1 MTELVIKI
9 YRYFRNHR
17 TAFWCTMIFM
27 FLFFGFFASRIHL
40 EEDLNKLMPSS
51 RNPDGSTK
59 LAFADLRIKDKTYL
73 LFEGKKGMPADS
85 IAEAADEFIDSL
97 TAAAKKENPKAP
109 IIKDVFYKM
118 PEDIMGDA
126 IDYMEQHFPA
136 YIDTTVYASMDS
148 LLTPEHFK
156 KQMEQNAEDMDGD
169 FGSAFPELIGMDPM
183 GMRNL
188 ILKQM
193 KPLFAGSTGSFKTI
207 DGHFFVPDSTVC
219 IAYITPR
226 FSATDTGEGSELFKL
241 LNTEIDKFA
250 KVNPNISICYH
261 GTPASGYY
269 NSTTIKRDLTTT
281 LLGAFIIVLAFI
293 FICFRNWDTLPLLIL
308 PVAFGTL
315 FGLAMMYFI
324 EGQFS
329 LLALGIGA
337 VVLGVA
343 MSYVLHVLTHYK
355 YVTDPEKVLR
365 DETKPV
371 FLGCLTTIGSFMGL
385 IFVNTD
391 LLKDFGL
398 FAAFAIV
405 GTTFF
410 SLIFLPQL
418 LDTKKNRVNKKMF
431 HIIDRI
437 NSYPFDRKKPLI
449 AVICVLTLICIGAWL
464 WKGTN
469 FDTDLN
475 NLGYRSTEVVHSE
488 NLLAEKT
495 ASTIKSRYF
504 ASTGNTMEEALANF
518 GTLRHKLDSLQKLGL
533 VKGYTPTDL
542 ILVSEKK
549 QQKRINAWKR
559 YWTPARVA
567 KVRSLVV
574 ATAPS
579 AGFTS
584 DAFDDFF
591 NAVDA
596 DYKPDKLYDADIV
609 PYGYL
614 STLMEKT
621 YAGKYLCYT
630 SVRYDKATEK
640 EKDGDYNRIC
650 SAIADQPNMMVLDT
664 SYYTRDTLA
673 KLNSDFNILQWVS
686 MAFVFVVL
694 LVSFRWN
701 IKYTLLGFMPIILSW
716 LIVLGAMNIFGM
728 KFNLLNIIISTFI
741 FGIGVDYSIFVMNGL
756 IGGEKDNK
764 LLYMHKSAIFFSAF
778 ILVVTVSSMLLAK
791 HPAIK
796 SVGFSTLVG
805 LLSAV
810 ILSYVLQ
817 PAIFR
822 KISDKQKK

>member
-1 MTELVIKI
+1 
-9 YRYFRNHR
+9 
-17 TAFWCTMIFM
+17 MIFM

-51 RNPDGSTK
+51 KNPDGTTK

-73 LFEGKKGMPADS
+73 LFEGKKGMSPDS
-85 IAEAADEFIDSL
+85 IAAVADEFIDSL
-97 TAAAKKENPKAP
+97 TAAAKRQNPKAP
-109 IIKDVFYKM
+109 VIRDIFYRM
-118 PEDIMGDA
+118 PEEIMDDA

-136 YIDTTVYASMDS
+136 YIDTTVYAHIDS
-148 LLTPEHFK
+148 LLTIDQFK
-156 KQMEQNAEDMDGD
+156 KQMAQNASDMESD
-169 FGSAFPELIGMDPM
+169 FGSAYPELIEMDPM

-188 ILKQM
+188 IADQM
-193 KPLFAGSTGSFKTI
+193 KPLLKSSTGSYKTI
-207 DGHFFVPDSTVC
+207 AGHFFTPDSTVC
-219 IAYITPR
+219 IAFITPR
-226 FSATDTGEGSELFKL
+226 FSATDTGQGNELFNM
-241 LNTEIDKFA
+241 LNSKIETFA
-250 KVNPNISICYH
+250 KTNPNVSVCYH
-261 GTPASGYY
+261 GSPASGYY
-269 NSTTIKRDLTTT
+269 NSTTIKHDLTTT
-281 LLGAFIIVLAFI
+281 LLGAFIIVLLFI

-308 PVAFGTL
+308 PVAFGAI

-355 YVTDPEKVLR
+355 YVTDPEQVLC

-418 LDTKKNRVNKKMF
+418 LDTKKNRVNKRMF
-431 HIIDRI
+431 AIIDRI

-449 AVICVLTLICIGAWL
+449 AVICTLTIICIGAWA
-464 WKGTN
+464 WKGTS
-469 FDTDLN
+469 FDTDMG
-475 NLGYRSTEVVHSE
+475 NLGYRSPEVVHSE

-495 ASTIKSRYF
+495 ASNIKSRYF
-504 ASTGNTMEEALANF
+504 ASTGSTMEEALANF
-518 GTLRHKLDSLQKLGL
+518 EPLRHKLDSLKRLGL

-542 ILVSEKK
+542 ILVSQKT
-549 QQKRINAWKR
+549 QQKRIAAWKR
-559 YWTPARVA
+559 YWTPERVG
-567 KVRSLVV
+567 KVRSLIA
-574 ATAPS
+574 ATAPQ

-584 DAFDDFF
+584 DAFNAFF
-591 NAVDA
+591 EAVDA
-596 DYKPDKLYDADIV
+596 NYEPNKLYNANIV

-621 YAGKYLCYT
+621 YGGKYLCYT
-630 SVRYDKATEK
+630 SVQYDKATEK
-640 EKDGDYNRIC
+640 EPQGAYQRIC
-650 SAIADQPNMMVLDT
+650 HTIADQPNMMVLDT
-664 SYYTRDTLA
+664 WYYTQDTLA

-686 MAFVFVVL
+686 MAFVFIVL
-694 LVSFRWN
+694 LVSFRWSL
-701 IKYTLLGFMPIILSW
+701 KYTLLGFMPIILSW
-716 LIVLGAMNIFGM
+716 LIVLGAMDIFGM

-756 IGGEKDNK
+756 IGGGSNDR

-778 ILVVTVSSMLLAK
+778 ILVVTVSSMLLAQ
-791 HPAIK
+791 HPAIR

-822 KISDKQKK
+822 KLKK

>member
-1 MTELVIKI
+1 MTEIVIKI
-9 YRYFRNHR
+9 YRYFHNHR
-17 TAFWCTMIFM
+17 PVFWGTMIFL
-27 FLFFGFFASRIHL
+27 FVFFGYFASRIHL

-51 RNPDGSTK
+51 RNADGSTK

-73 LFEGKKGMPADS
+73 LFEGKKGMSPDS
-85 IAEAADEFIDSL
+85 IAAAADAFIDSL
-97 TAAAKKENPKAP
+97 TALDNRQPKEQRV
-109 IIKDVFYKM
+109 ISDIFYQM
-118 PEDIMGDA
+118 PEDAMDGA
-126 IDYMEQHFPA
+126 ISYMEEHFPA
-136 YIDTTVYASMDS
+136 YIDTTVYAQMDS

-156 KQMEQNAEDMDGD
+156 QQMVKNSEDMDGD
-169 FGSAFPELIGMDPM
+169 FGSAYPELIQMDPM

-188 ILKQM
+188 LMKQM
-193 KPLFAGSTGSFKTI
+193 KPLFAGSQGGYKTI
-207 DGHFFVPDSTVC
+207 AGHFFVPDGSVC
-219 IAYITPR
+219 IAFITPR
-226 FSATDTGEGSELFKL
+226 FSATDTGQGNRLFEM
-241 LNTEIDKFA
+241 LNGQIKSFA
-250 KVNPNISICYH
+250 KTHPNVSVCYH

-308 PVAFGTL
+308 PVVFGTL

-355 YVTDPEKVLR
+355 YITDPEQVLR

-418 LDTKKNRVNKKMF
+418 LDTKKNRINKKAF
-431 HIIDRI
+431 ALIDRI
-437 NSYPFDRKKPLI
+437 NNYPFDRKKPLI
-449 AVICVLTLICIGAWL
+449 AVICAITVVCIGFWAV
-464 WKGTN
+464 KGTN

-475 NLGYRSTEVVHSE
+475 NLGYRSPEVVHSE
-488 NLLAEKT
+488 NLLASKT
-495 ASTIKSRYF
+495 ASGIGSKYF
-504 ASTGNTMEEALANF
+504 ASTGTTMEEALGHF
-518 GTLRHKLDSLQKLGL
+518 SQLETKLDSLQRLGL
-533 VKGYTPTDL
+533 VKGYTPTNL
-542 ILVSEKK
+542 ILVPEAT
-549 QQKRINAWKR
+549 QKVRIAAWKR
-559 YWTPARVA
+559 YWTPARLA
-567 KVRSLVV
+567 KMRSLIA

-579 AGFTS
+579 AGFTA
-584 DAFDDFF
+584 DAFDPFF
-591 NAVDA
+591 EAVEA
-596 DYKPDKLYDADIV
+596 NYKPDKLYAAGII
-609 PYGYL
+609 PPGYL

-621 YAGKYLCYT
+621 YDGKYLCFT
-630 SVRYDKATEK
+630 SVKYDKATERVK
-640 EKDGDYNRIC
+640 GGAYDRITRAIGDE
-650 SAIADQPNMMVLDT
+650 PNMMVLDT
-664 SYYTRDTLA
+664 SYYTQDTLA

-686 MAFVFVVL
+686 MAFVFIVL

-716 LIVLGAMNIFGM
+716 LIVLGAMDIFGL

-756 IGGEKDNK
+756 IDDKANGR
-764 LLYMHKSAIFFSAF
+764 LLQLHKSAIFFSAF
-778 ILVVTVSSMLLAK
+778 ILVVTVSSMLIAR
-791 HPAIK
+791 HPAIQ

-822 KISDKQKK
+822 KLKK

>member
-1 MTELVIKI
+1 
-9 YRYFRNHR
+9 
-17 TAFWCTMIFM
+17 MIFT
-27 FLFFGFFASRIHL
+27 FLFFGFFASRIHF

-51 RNPDGSTK
+51 KNADGTTK

-73 LFEGKKGMPADS
+73 LFAGRKGMSPDS
-85 IAEAADEFIDSL
+85 IAVVADEFVDSL
-97 TAAAKKENPKAP
+97 TAAAKRQNPKAP
-109 IIKDVFYKM
+109 VVRDVFYQM
-118 PEDIMGDA
+118 PEDAMGDA
-126 IDYMEQHFPA
+126 IDYMERHFPA
-136 YIDTTVYASMDS
+136 YIDTTVYAHIDT
-148 LLTPEHFK
+148 LLTPAHFRR
-156 KQMEQNAEDMDGD
+156 QMMQNAADMEGD
-169 FGSAFPELIGMDPM
+169 FGSAYPELIEMDPM
-183 GMRNL
+183 GMRAL
-188 ILKQM
+188 LAMQM
-193 KPLFAGSTGSFKTI
+193 KPLFAGSTGGYKTI
-207 DGHFFVPDSTVC
+207 AGHFFVPDSTVC
-219 IAYITPR
+219 LAFITPR
-226 FSATDTGEGSELFKL
+226 FSATDTGQGNELFNL
-241 LNTEIDKFA
+241 LNAEIEKFSTLH
-250 KVNPNISICYH
+250 PNIIVSYH

-269 NSTTIKRDLTTT
+269 NSTTIKHDLTTT
-281 LLGAFIIVLAFI
+281 LLGAFVIVLLFI
-293 FICFRNWDTLPLLIL
+293 FICFRNWDTLPFLIL
-308 PVAFGTL
+308 PVAFGTV
-315 FGLAMMYFI
+315 FGQAMMYFI

-355 YVTDPEKVLR
+355 YVNDPEQVLR

-418 LDTKKNRVNKKMF
+418 LDTKKNRINKRMF
-431 HIIDRI
+431 GIIDRI

-449 AVICVLTLICIGAWL
+449 VVICCLTVVCIADWA

-475 NLGYRSTEVVHSE
+475 NLGYRAPEVVHSE
-488 NLLAEKT
+488 QLLAEKT
-495 ASTIKSRYF
+495 ASGVGSKYF
-504 ASTGNTMEEALANF
+504 ASTGRTMEEALANF
-518 GTLRHKLDSLQKLGL
+518 AALRHKLDSLQQLGL
-533 VKGYTPTDL
+533 VKSYAPTDL
-542 ILVSEKK
+542 ILVSEKR
-549 QQKRINAWKR
+549 QQERIDAWKR
-559 YWTPARVA
+559 YWTPQRVE
-567 KVRSLVV
+567 KVRQLVA
-574 ATAPS
+574 ATATP
-579 AGFTS
+579 AGFTN
-584 DAFDDFF
+584 DAFDPFF
-591 NAVDA
+591 EAVDA
-596 DYKPDKLYDADIV
+596 DYAPDKLYNAGII

-614 STLMEKT
+614 STIMEKT
-621 YAGKYLCYT
+621 YGGKYLCYT
-630 SVRYDKATEK
+630 TVRYDKAS
-640 EKDGDYNRIC
+640 EKDPHGAYQRIC
-650 SAIADQPNMMVLDT
+650 RAIADEPNMMVLDT
-664 SYYTRDTLA
+664 SYYTQDTLA

-716 LIVLGAMNIFGM
+716 LIVLGAMDLFGM
-728 KFNLLNIIISTFI
+728 SFNLLNIIISTFI

-756 IGGEKDNK
+756 IAGGDNR

-778 ILVVTVSSMLLAK
+778 ILVVTVSSMLLAR
-791 HPAIK
+791 HPAIR

-822 KISDKQKK
+822 IINRKK

>member
-1 MTELVIKI
+1 
-9 YRYFRNHR
+9 
-17 TAFWCTMIFM
+17 MIFT
-27 FLFFGFFASRIHL
+27 FLFFGYFASRIHF
-40 EEDLNKLMPSS
+40 EEDLNKMMPSS
-51 RNPDGSTK
+51 KNADGTTK

-73 LFEGKKGMPADS
+73 LFHGRKGMPADS
-85 IAEAADEFIDSL
+85 IAAVADAFVDSL
-97 TAAAKKENPKAP
+97 TAAAKRQNPKAP
-109 IIKDVFYKM
+109 VVRDVFYQM
-118 PEDIMGDA
+118 PEDAMGDA
-126 IDYMEQHFPA
+126 IDYMMDHFPA
-136 YIDTTVYASMDS
+136 YIDTAVYAHMDT
-148 LLTPEHFK
+148 LLIPEHFRR
-156 KQMEQNAEDMDGD
+156 QMAQNAADMEGE
-169 FGSAFPELIGMDPM
+169 FGSAYPELIQMDPM
-183 GMRNL
+183 GMRTL
-188 ILKQM
+188 LADQM
-193 KPLFAGSTGSFKTI
+193 KPLFAGSTGGYKTI

-219 IAYITPR
+219 VAFITPR
-226 FSATDTGEGSELFKL
+226 FSATDTGQGNELFKL
-241 LNTEIDKFA
+241 LNAEIEKFA
-250 KVNPNISICYH
+250 VMHPGVSVSYH

-269 NSTTIKRDLTTT
+269 NSTTIKHDLTTT
-281 LLGAFIIVLAFI
+281 LLGAFVIVLLFI
-293 FICFRNWDTLPLLIL
+293 FICFRNWDTLPFLIL
-308 PVAFGTL
+308 PVAFGTI

-355 YVTDPEKVLR
+355 YVCDPEQVLR

-418 LDTKKNRVNKKMF
+418 LDTKKNRINKRMF
-431 HIIDRI
+431 AIIDRI

-449 AVICVLTLICIGAWL
+449 ILISCITVVCIAVWA

-475 NLGYRSTEVVHSE
+475 NLGYRAPEVVHSE
-488 NLLAEKT
+488 QLLASKT
-495 ASTIKSRYF
+495 ASGVGSKYF
-504 ASTGNTMEEALANF
+504 ASTGRTMEKALDNF
-518 GTLRHKLDSLQKLGL
+518 ALLRQKLDSLQRLGL
-533 VKGYTPTDL
+533 VKSYAPTDM

-549 QQKRINAWKR
+549 QQERIDAWKR
-559 YWTPARVA
+559 YWTPDRVARVHQLIA
-567 KVRSLVV
+567 

-584 DAFDDFF
+584 DAFDPFF
-591 NAVDA
+591 EAVDA
-596 DYKPDKLYDADIV
+596 DYEPDKLCNAGII

-614 STLMEKT
+614 STIMEKT
-621 YAGKYLCYT
+621 YGGKYLCYT
-630 SVRYDKATEK
+630 TVRYDKSTER
-640 EKDGDYNRIC
+640 DPNGAYQRIC
-650 SAIADQPNMMVLDT
+650 RAIADESNMMVLDT
-664 SYYTRDTLA
+664 SYYTQDTLA

-686 MAFVFVVL
+686 MAFVFLVL
-694 LVSFRWN
+694 LVSFKWN
-701 IKYTLLGFMPIILSW
+701 IKFTLLGFMPIILSW
-716 LIVLGAMNIFGM
+716 LIVLGAMDIFGM
-728 KFNLLNIIISTFI
+728 SFNLLNIIISTFI

-756 IGGEKDNK
+756 IAGGGDNL

-778 ILVVTVSSMLLAK
+778 ILVVTVSSMLLAQ
-791 HPAIK
+791 HPAIR

-805 LLSAV
+805 LLSAL

-817 PAIFR
+817 PAIYRIINR
-822 KISDKQKK
+822 KK

>member
-1 MTELVIKI
+1 
-9 YRYFRNHR
+9 
-17 TAFWCTMIFM
+17 MIFM

-51 RNPDGSTK
+51 KNPDGTTK

-73 LFEGKKGMPADS
+73 LFEGKKGMSPDS
-85 IAEAADEFIDSL
+85 IAAAADEFIDSL
-97 TAAAKKENPKAP
+97 TAAAKRQNPKAP
-109 IIKDVFYKM
+109 VIRDIFYRM

-136 YIDTTVYASMDS
+136 YIDTTVYAHVDS
-148 LLTPEHFK
+148 LLTIDHFK
-156 KQMEQNAEDMDGD
+156 KQMAQNASDMEGD
-169 FGSAFPELIGMDPM
+169 FGSAYPELIEMDPM

-188 ILKQM
+188 IADQM
-193 KPLFAGSTGSFKTI
+193 KPLLKGSTGSYKTI
-207 DGHFFVPDSTVC
+207 AGHFFTPDSTVC
-219 IAYITPR
+219 IAFITPR
-226 FSATDTGEGSELFKL
+226 FSATDTGQGNELFNL
-241 LNTEIDKFA
+241 LNSEIETFA
-250 KVNPNISICYH
+250 KTDPNISVCYH
-261 GTPASGYY
+261 GSPASGYY
-269 NSTTIKRDLTTT
+269 NSTTIKHDLTTT
-281 LLGAFIIVLAFI
+281 LLGAFIIVLVFI

-308 PVAFGTL
+308 PVAFGAI

-355 YVTDPEKVLR
+355 YVTDPEQVLR

-418 LDTKKNRVNKKMF
+418 LDTKKNRVNKRMF
-431 HIIDRI
+431 VVIDRI

-449 AVICVLTLICIGAWL
+449 AVICVLTIICIGAWA
-464 WKGTN
+464 WKGTS
-469 FDTDLN
+469 FDTDMG
-475 NLGYRSTEVVHSE
+475 NLGYRSQEVVHSE

-495 ASTIKSRYF
+495 ASDIKSRYF
-504 ASTGNTMEEALANF
+504 ASTGSTMEEALANF
-518 GTLRHKLDSLQKLGL
+518 EPLRHKLDSLKRLGL

-542 ILVSEKK
+542 ILVSQNT
-549 QQKRINAWKR
+549 QQKRIAAWKR
-559 YWTPARVA
+559 YWTPERVA
-567 KVRSLVV
+567 KVRSLIA
-574 ATAPS
+574 ATAPQ

-584 DAFDDFF
+584 DAFDAFF
-591 NAVDA
+591 EAVAA
-596 DYKPDKLYDADIV
+596 DYEPDKLYNAGIV

-621 YAGKYLCYT
+621 YGGKYLCYT
-630 SVRYDKATEK
+630 SVQYDKATEK
-640 EKDGDYNRIC
+640 EPQGAYQRIC
-650 SAIADQPNMMVLDT
+650 RTIADQPNMMVLDT
-664 SYYTRDTLA
+664 WYYTQDTLA

-686 MAFVFVVL
+686 MAFVFIVL

-701 IKYTLLGFMPIILSW
+701 LKYTLLGFMPIILSW
-716 LIVLGAMNIFGM
+716 LIVLGAMDIFGM

-756 IGGEKDNK
+756 IGGGTNDR

-778 ILVVTVSSMLLAK
+778 ILVVTVSSMLLAQ
-791 HPAIK
+791 HPAIR

-822 KISDKQKK
+822 KLKK

>member
-1 MTELVIKI
+1 MTQLVINI
-9 YRYFRNHR
+9 YRYFKNHR
-17 TAFWCTMIFM
+17 AVFWCTMIFM

-51 RNPDGSTK
+51 KNPDGTTK

-73 LFEGKKGMPADS
+73 LFEGKKGMSPDS
-85 IAEAADEFIDSL
+85 IAATADEFIDSL
-97 TAAAKKENPKAP
+97 TTAAKRQNPRASV
-109 IIKDVFYKM
+109 IKDIFYRM
-118 PEDIMGDA
+118 PEEIMGDA

-136 YIDTTVYASMDS
+136 YIDTTVYAHMDS
-148 LLTPEHFK
+148 LLNIDHFK
-156 KQMEQNAEDMDGD
+156 KQMAQNASDMEGD
-169 FGSAFPELIGMDPM
+169 FGSAYPELIEMDPM

-188 ILKQM
+188 IAGQM
-193 KPLFAGSTGSFKTI
+193 KPLFKGSTGSYKTI
-207 DGHFFVPDSTVC
+207 AGHFFTPDSTVC
-219 IAYITPR
+219 IAFITPR
-226 FSATDTGEGSELFKL
+226 FSATDTGQGNELFNL
-241 LNTEIDKFA
+241 LNSEIETFA
-250 KVNPNISICYH
+250 KTNPNICVYYH
-261 GTPASGYY
+261 GSPASGYY
-269 NSTTIKRDLTTT
+269 NSTTIKHDLTTT
-281 LLGAFIIVLAFI
+281 LLGAFIIVLLFI

-308 PVAFGTL
+308 PVAFGAI

-355 YVTDPEKVLR
+355 YVTAPEQVLR

-418 LDTKKNRVNKKMF
+418 LDTKKNRVNKRMF
-431 HIIDRI
+431 AIIDRI

-449 AVICVLTLICIGAWL
+449 AVICALTIICIGTWV
-464 WKGTN
+464 WKGTS
-469 FDTDLN
+469 FDTDMG
-475 NLGYRSTEVVHSE
+475 NLGYRSPEVVHSE

-495 ASTIKSRYF
+495 ASDIKSRYF

-518 GTLRHKLDSLQKLGL
+518 EPLRHKLDSLKRLGL

-542 ILVSEKK
+542 ILVSQKT
-549 QQKRINAWKR
+549 QQKRIAAWKR
-559 YWTPARVA
+559 YWTPERVA
-567 KVRSLVV
+567 KVRSLIA
-574 ATAPS
+574 ATAPQ
-579 AGFTS
+579 AGFTN
-584 DAFDDFF
+584 DAFDAFF
-591 NAVDA
+591 EAVDA
-596 DYKPDKLYDADIV
+596 DYEPDKLYNADIV

-621 YAGKYLCYT
+621 YGGKYLCYT
-630 SVRYDKATEK
+630 SVQYDKATEK
-640 EKDGDYNRIC
+640 EPQGAYQRIC
-650 SAIADQPNMMVLDT
+650 RTIADQPNMMVLDT
-664 SYYTRDTLA
+664 WYYTQDTLA
-673 KLNSDFNILQWVS
+673 KLNSDFNILQWIS
-686 MAFVFVVL
+686 MAFVFIVL
-694 LVSFRWN
+694 LVSFRWSL
-701 IKYTLLGFMPIILSW
+701 KYTLLGFMPIILSW
-716 LIVLGAMNIFGM
+716 LIVLGAMDIFGM

-756 IGGEKDNK
+756 FGGTTNDR

-778 ILVVTVSSMLLAK
+778 ILVVTVSSMLLAQ
-791 HPAIK
+791 HPAIR

-822 KISDKQKK
+822 KLKK

>member
-1 MTELVIKI
+1 MTKLVINI
-9 YRYFRNHR
+9 YRYFKNHR
-17 TAFWCTMIFM
+17 PVFWFTMIFM

-51 RNPDGSTK
+51 KNPDGTTK

-73 LFEGKKGMPADS
+73 LFEGNKGMSPDS
-85 IAEAADEFIDSL
+85 IAAAADEFIDTL
-97 TAAAKKENPKAP
+97 TAVAKRQNPKEP
-109 IIKDVFYKM
+109 VIRDVFYKI

-126 IDYMEQHFPA
+126 IDYMEGHFPA
-136 YIDTTVYASMDS
+136 YIDTTVYAHMDS
-148 LLTPEHFK
+148 LLTIEHFK
-156 KQMEQNAEDMDGD
+156 KQMAQNAEDMEGE
-169 FGSAFPELIGMDPM
+169 FGSAYPELIEMDPM

-188 ILKQM
+188 IASQM
-193 KPLFAGSTGSFKTI
+193 KPLLSGSTGSYKTI
-207 DGHFFVPDSTVC
+207 AGHFFVPDSTVC
-219 IAYITPR
+219 IAFITPR
-226 FSATDTGEGSELFKL
+226 FSATDTGQGNELFNI
-241 LNTEIDKFA
+241 LNTEIEHFA
-250 KVNPNISICYH
+250 KSHPNVKVCYH
-261 GTPASGYY
+261 GSPASGYY
-269 NSTTIKRDLTTT
+269 NSTTIKHDLTTT
-281 LLGAFIIVLAFI
+281 LLGAFIVVLLFI

-308 PVAFGTL
+308 PVLFGTL

-355 YVTDPEKVLR
+355 YVTDPEQVLR

-418 LDTKKNRVNKKMF
+418 LDTKHNRVNKRMF
-431 HIIDRI
+431 GIIDKI

-449 AVICVLTLICIGAWL
+449 AVICVLTAICICAWI

-469 FDTDLN
+469 FDSDMG
-475 NLGYRSTEVVHSE
+475 NLGYRSPEVVHSE
-488 NLLAEKT
+488 TLLSQKT
-495 ASTIKSRYF
+495 ASNISSKYF
-504 ASTGNTMEEALANF
+504 ASTGSTMEEALENF
-518 GTLRHKLDSLQKLGL
+518 AKLRVKLDSLQKLGV

-549 QQKRINAWKR
+549 QQDRINAWKR
-559 YWTPARVA
+559 YWTPERVA
-567 KVRSLVV
+567 KVRSLVA
-574 ATAPS
+574 ATAPA

-584 DAFDDFF
+584 DAFDAFF
-591 NAVDA
+591 DAVDA
-596 DYKPDKLYDADIV
+596 DYEPDKLYNANII

-621 YAGKYLCYT
+621 YSGKYLCYT

-640 EKDGDYNRIC
+640 AADGAYNRIC
-650 SAIADQPNMMVLDT
+650 TTIADQPDMMVLDT
-664 SYYTRDTLA
+664 WYYTRDTLD
-673 KLNSDFNILQWVS
+673 KLNNDFNILQWVS
-686 MAFVFVVL
+686 MAFVFIVL
-694 LVSFRWN
+694 LVSFHWN

-716 LIVLGAMNIFGM
+716 LIVLGAMDIFGM

-756 IGGEKDNK
+756 IGSEKESR

-791 HPAIK
+791 HPAIQ

-822 KISDKQKK
+822 KLKK